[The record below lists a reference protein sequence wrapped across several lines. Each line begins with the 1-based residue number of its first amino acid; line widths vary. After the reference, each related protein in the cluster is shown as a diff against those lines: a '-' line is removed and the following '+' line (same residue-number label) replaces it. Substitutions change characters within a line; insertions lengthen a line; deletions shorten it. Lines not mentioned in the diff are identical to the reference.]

1 MHTKGGL
8 NGLGGPSLRGVWM
21 QMFAD
26 TWLYFIHTFSE
37 GKDTPVTRT
46 VCEMQCACDRICTVL
61 LQRERC
67 PVGQR
72 RMVSS

>member
-1 MHTKGGL
+1 
-8 NGLGGPSLRGVWM
+8 
-21 QMFAD
+21 MFAD
-26 TWLYFIHTFSE
+26 TWLYFIHTFLE

-61 LQRERC
+61 LQRVRC